1 MIETVPTRFLQYRPG
16 YNEIDQSP
24 TWYDASVL
32 YVDARDEGGGIA
44 VIEDQELVDSG
55 AEVQIVALQNEF
67 RRSGTGRV
75 TLEFRPAENVT
86 ETLPD
91 GNLTVT
97 LPTRLSENDWET
109 KTDLPTDS
117 NVYGGI
123 TDDANDDGV
132 YNLTLNTSTNDLTVD
147 TVGVQETPDD
157 PVQNA
162 NGAVGGDGGSGDGG
176 TGGGSDN
183 ADSVQTVDG
192 TGSTTG
198 NGDSGKLVFEVTTDA
213 AINIDA
219 AAIETTGG
227 LSSVGAKSKSKFVID
242 KKSSTKGSS
251 TDGSFDYVF
260 NPSVTVQSG
269 VETEIEFNSL
279 DTGIK
284 NIGIVD
290 SESNADIIVSLRF
303 DDGSVKRIF
312 FEADER

>member
-162 NGAVGGDGGSGDGG
+162 NGAVGGGGSGGDGS

-198 NGDSGKLVFEVTTDA
+198 KGNSGKLIFEVTTDTE
-213 AINIDA
+213 INIDA

-227 LSSVGAKSKSKFVID
+227 LSSVGAKPNSKFVID
-242 KKSSTKGSS
+242 TESSTKESS

-269 VETEIEFNSL
+269 VETGIEFNSL